1 MDISQ
6 LVDFD
11 SILSTTQARLLTGDA
26 GLGKSSV
33 VRMIAQKRGMR
44 VVDLRLSEM
53 EPADLVGMPF
63 VDKLADGTVVTR
75 YAAPTWWYDLE
86 NAVLF
91 LDEIDRAREDMQPLA
106 MQLTLDRRAGGRTLP
121 ESTIVYAAGN
131 GLKYQ
136 TATLD
141 QALCNRFAIV
151 DFTPTSSEWVS
162 WASDPANGVHS
173 AVVQFITQHKS
184 LLDIP
189 EGKRGVPNEAVTSR
203 RSWTF
208 LGRTLMNREDTRDS
222 LSEVAARDNRLMVY
236 SAPFVGEV
244 AANTFSSWVRDNF
257 KPLDIMEIFSGKLKS
272 PKGFQL
278 TQVIQALR
286 DVMEVMNRDD
296 IKDEQRINAALFYS
310 RMGHEPFSAFFEAL
324 DDRHGDIINK
334 SPDLKA
340 AVRALL
346 DAKAKIY
353 AKPAAD
359 GTDAAASTEAPA
371 DSADSEDSPKRGRK
385 KKSV

>member
-11 SILSTTQARLLTGDA
+11 ALLPSTQARLLTGDA

-44 VVDLRLSEM
+44 VVDLRLSEL
-53 EPADLVGMPF
+53 EPADLVGMPY
-63 VDKLADGTVVTR
+63 VDKLPDGTSVTR
-75 YAAPTWWYDLE
+75 YAAPTWWYDLD
-86 NAVLF
+86 NAILF

-106 MQLTLDRRAGGRTLP
+106 MQLTLDRRAGGRSLP
-121 ESTIVYAAGN
+121 DNTIVFAAGN

-151 DFTPTSSEWVS
+151 DFTPTASEWVS
-162 WASDPANGVHS
+162 WASDPANNVHP
-173 AVVQFITQHKS
+173 AVVQFITQHKN

-189 EGKRGVPNEAVTSR
+189 EGKRGVPNEPVTSR

-208 LGRTLMNREDTRDS
+208 LGRTLMNREDTRES
-222 LSEVAARDNRLMVY
+222 LPEVAGRDNRLMVY
-236 SAPFVGEV
+236 AAPFVGEV
-244 AANTFSSWVRDNF
+244 AANTFASWVRDNF
-257 KPLDIMEIFSGKLKS
+257 KPLDIMDIFNGKLKS

-334 SPDLKA
+334 SPELKG

-353 AKPAAD
+353 AKPAE
-359 GTDAAASTEAPA
+359 GTSAATSTEAAA
-371 DSADSEDSPKRGRK
+371 DADDSSDTPKKTRK

>member
-6 LVDFD
+6 LIDFD
-11 SILSTTQARLLTGDA
+11 SLLPTTQARLLTGDA

-44 VVDLRLSEM
+44 VVDLRLSEL

-63 VDKLADGTVVTR
+63 VDKIADGTVVTR

-121 ESTIVYAAGN
+121 DSTIVFAAGN

-162 WASDPANGVHS
+162 WASDPANGVHP
-173 AVVQFITQHKS
+173 AVVQFITQHKN

-222 LSEVAARDNRLMVY
+222 LPEVAARDNRLMVY
-236 SAPFVGEV
+236 AAPFIGEV

-257 KPLDIMEIFSGKLKS
+257 KPLDIMDIFNGKLKS

-359 GTDAAASTEAPA
+359 GTTAAASTEAPA
-371 DSADSEDSPKRGRK
+371 DSDDGDDAPKRGRK

>member
-6 LVDFD
+6 LIDFD
-11 SILSTTQARLLTGDA
+11 SLLPTTQARLLTGDA

-44 VVDLRLSEM
+44 VVDLRLSEL

-121 ESTIVYAAGN
+121 DSTIVFAAGN

-162 WASDPANGVHS
+162 WASDPANGVHP
-173 AVVQFITQHKS
+173 AVVQFITQHKN

-236 SAPFVGEV
+236 AAPFIGEV

-257 KPLDIMEIFSGKLKS
+257 KPLDIMDIFNGKLKS

-359 GTDAAASTEAPA
+359 GTTAAASTEAPA
-371 DSADSEDSPKRGRK
+371 DSADSDDAPKRGRK

>member
-1 MDISQ
+1 
-6 LVDFD
+6 
-11 SILSTTQARLLTGDA
+11 
-26 GLGKSSV
+26 
-33 VRMIAQKRGMR
+33 
-44 VVDLRLSEM
+44 
-53 EPADLVGMPF
+53 
-63 VDKLADGTVVTR
+63 
-75 YAAPTWWYDLE
+75 
-86 NAVLF
+86 
-91 LDEIDRAREDMQPLA
+91 MQPLA
-106 MQLTLDRRAGGRTLP
+106 MQLTLDRRAGGRSLP
-121 ESTIVYAAGN
+121 DSTIVFAAGN

-151 DFTPTSSEWVS
+151 DFTPTASEWVS

-173 AVVQFITQHKS
+173 AVVQFITQHKN

-189 EGKRGVPNEAVTSR
+189 EGKRGVPNEPVTSR

-208 LGRTLMNREDTRDS
+208 LGRTLMNREDTRES
-222 LSEVAARDNRLMVY
+222 LPEVAGRDNRLMVY

-257 KPLDIMEIFSGKLKS
+257 KPLDIMDIFNGKLKS

-334 SPDLKA
+334 SADLKA

-353 AKPAAD
+353 AKPEAAAAD
-359 GTDAAASTEAPA
+359 GDATPTEAVTA
-371 DSADSEDSPKRGRK
+371 DAGEAAKKGRK

>member
-6 LVDFD
+6 LIDFD
-11 SILSTTQARLLTGDA
+11 SLLPTTQARLLTGDA

-44 VVDLRLSEM
+44 VVDLRLSEL

-121 ESTIVYAAGN
+121 DSTIVFAAGN

-162 WASDPANGVHS
+162 WASDPANGVHP
-173 AVVQFITQHKS
+173 AVVQFITQHKN

-222 LSEVAARDNRLMVY
+222 LPEVAARDNRLMVY
-236 SAPFVGEV
+236 AAPFIGEV

-257 KPLDIMEIFSGKLKS
+257 KPLDIMDIFNGKLKS

-359 GTDAAASTEAPA
+359 GTTAAASTEAPA
-371 DSADSEDSPKRGRK
+371 DSDDGDDAPKRGRK